1 MALKTLLLRK
11 SIDDKKRSLEQLR
24 AKTESFITR
33 EQDLETAIA
42 EASTDE
48 ERKEVSEL
56 VDSYESEK
64 TEHETAVGELEREV
78 ENLEA
83 ELAEAEKEN
92 KDPAPADPKP
102 VIEKE
107 ERKDNK
113 MTIAELRSSAEYVRA
128 FAKYIKTENPAEV
141 RALLTENAAEDGSI
155 PVPTIV
161 EGFVKTA
168 WERDGI
174 MSLVRKTYLKGN
186 VKIGFELSADGAV
199 VHAEGAEAPAE
210 EDLTLG
216 VTTLIPQSVK
226 KWITISDEAMDMDDG
241 SFLQYIYDELTYQ
254 IAKKTADSLLA
265 KIGALTASGSA
276 TSVPAGKLVAS
287 TIAIDTVVKAL
298 AKLSD
303 EAANPVIVMNKLTE
317 ADFLAVQLASNYA
330 FDIFR
335 GVKVVY
341 NNSMPTFANATAA
354 APYAIVGDFGV
365 GAQANMPNGDDIRIK
380 IDELSLAEEDLVK
393 IVGRQYV
400 AAYPVA
406 PYAFTNIFKA

>member
-11 SIDDKKRSLEQLR
+11 SIDDKKKVLEQLR
-24 AKTESFITR
+24 AKTETFITR
-33 EQDLETAIA
+33 EKELEAAIA

-48 ERKEVSEL
+48 ERNEVSEL
-56 VDSYESEK
+56 VSTYEAEK
-64 TEHETAVGELEREV
+64 TEHETQLGDLEKEV
-78 ENLEA
+78 EALET
-83 ELAEAEKEN
+83 ELAEAEKETE
-92 KDPAPADPKP
+92 DPAPADPKP
-102 VIEKE
+102 IPEN

-199 VHAEGAEAPAE
+199 IHEEGADAPAE

-241 SFLQYIYDELTYQ
+241 SFLQYVYDELTYQ

-335 GVKVVY
+335 GIKVVY
-341 NNSMPTFANATAA
+341 NNSMPTFANATSA

-365 GAQANMPNGDDIRIK
+365 GAQANMPNGDEIRIK
-380 IDELSLAEEDLVK
+380 VDELSLAEQDLVK